1 MKDRL
6 NLFCAARVLEALNL
20 IPSFYDVF
28 IKVHLSSEIS
38 IISLLYA
45 LSAQECIFDCATNK
59 SFQSFFELHS
69 LIRRIY

>member
-1 MKDRL
+1 MNDRL

-28 IKVHLSSEIS
+28 MKVHLSSEIS

-45 LSAQECIFDCATNK
+45 LSAQ
-59 SFQSFFELHS
+59 
-69 LIRRIY
+69 